1 MNHIS
6 EVIDSISMNG
16 NVCTRANLKQFKCVI
31 CEHMFLRKSRL
42 STHTGEKPYKCD
54 ICGAQ
59 FSEKGNLKRHVR
71 IPTGEKP
78 YRCDTCGAQFS
89 QLVVL

>member
-16 NVCTRANLKQFKCVI
+16 NVCTRANLKHFKCVI

-42 STHTGEKPYKCD
+42 TVHLRTHTGEKPYKCD

-59 FSEKGNLKRHVR
+59 FSEKV
-71 IPTGEKP
+71 I
-78 YRCDTCGAQFS
+78 
-89 QLVVL
+89 